1 MTKDRKPDPATPA
14 AKSGESSG
22 RLRDSKGI
30 SLLVVDGI
38 YDGMAT
44 GDAASTVTIGRGP
57 GNTIEVPL
65 DRQVSTDHCVVR
77 FSSDVGCWTAEDR
90 GSTNGTWFEGR
101 RIDTPIELSFGN
113 EFIIGSGPAAWT
125 AAIYAARAQLDPFVI
140 EGSFHRTMVPGGQLM
155 FTTEVENYPGFPD
168 GITGQA
174 MMEGFKQ
181 QAQRFGTR
189 SEMEDVVRVD
199 FSGHPH
205 RLWTSGDDEYEAD
218 AVIVATGANAR
229 WMDVPGEE
237 RLAQSGG
244 GVSACAVCDG
254 ALPHFRDQ
262 VIAIVGG
269 GDSALEDALYMTK
282 FASDVVVIHRRDE
295 LRASKI
301 MQDRAFENPKI
312 RFLWNT
318 VVTEVI
324 GDDVVER
331 LRLANRATGE
341 ASELEVGGLFVAI
354 GHDPNTAF
362 LAGQIELEESGYI
375 RAPTSWR
382 TATSAAGVFAAGDA
396 MDDFYRQA
404 ITAAGTGCMAALEAE
419 RWLSHP

>member
-1 MTKDRKPDPATPA
+1 MSERKKET
-14 AKSGESSG
+14 
-22 RLRDSKGI
+22 LI
-30 SLLVVDGI
+30 
-38 YDGMAT
+38 
-44 GDAASTVTIGRGP
+44 
-57 GNTIEVPL
+57 
-65 DRQVSTDHCVVR
+65 
-77 FSSDVGCWTAEDR
+77 
-90 GSTNGTWFEGR
+90 
-101 RIDTPIELSFGN
+101 
-113 EFIIGSGPAAWT
+113 IIGSGPAAWT

-199 FSGHPH
+199 FADHPH
-205 RLWTSGDDEYEAD
+205 VLWTSGDDEYEAD
-218 AVIVATGANAR
+218 AVIIATGANAR

-301 MQDRAFENPKI
+301 MQERAFENPKI
-312 RFLWNT
+312 RFLWDT
-318 VVTEVI
+318 VVTEVV
-324 GDDVVER
+324 GDEVVER
-331 LRLANRATGE
+331 LLLSNRATGE

-354 GHDPNTAF
+354 GHEPNTAF
-362 LAGQIELEESGYI
+362 LAGQVELEDSGYI
-375 RAPTSWR
+375 RTPTSWR
-382 TATSAAGVFAAGDA
+382 TETTAAGVFAAGDA
-396 MDDFYRQA
+396 MDAFYRQA
-404 ITAAGTGCMAALEAE
+404 VTAAGTGCMAALEAE
-419 RWLSHP
+419 RWLSHR

>member
-1 MTKDRKPDPATPA
+1 MSERKKET
-14 AKSGESSG
+14 
-22 RLRDSKGI
+22 LI
-30 SLLVVDGI
+30 
-38 YDGMAT
+38 
-44 GDAASTVTIGRGP
+44 
-57 GNTIEVPL
+57 
-65 DRQVSTDHCVVR
+65 
-77 FSSDVGCWTAEDR
+77 
-90 GSTNGTWFEGR
+90 
-101 RIDTPIELSFGN
+101 
-113 EFIIGSGPAAWT
+113 IIGSGPAAWT

-174 MMEGFKQ
+174 MMEAFKK

-205 RLWTSGDDEYEAD
+205 ILWTSGDDEYEAD

-254 ALPHFRDQ
+254 ALPHFRDK

-282 FASDVVVIHRRDE
+282 FASEVVVIHRRDE

-318 VVTEVI
+318 VVTEVV

-331 LRLANRATGE
+331 LLLANRATGE
-341 ASELEVGGLFVAI
+341 ASELEVDGLFVAI
-354 GHDPNTAF
+354 GHEPNTAF

-419 RWLSHP
+419 RWLSHR